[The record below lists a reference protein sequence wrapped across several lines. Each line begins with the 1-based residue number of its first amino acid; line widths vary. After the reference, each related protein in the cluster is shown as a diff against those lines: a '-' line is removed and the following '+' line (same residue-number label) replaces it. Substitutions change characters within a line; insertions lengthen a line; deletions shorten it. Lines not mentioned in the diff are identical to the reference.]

1 MIATCQK
8 AQSQMVKETSVIRLL
23 VVDDTSAVRNGLKMR
38 FKLEPDIVVVGEAEN
53 GEAAVTMAQ
62 SLQPDVVLMDL
73 SMPKMDGISAA
84 QTILER
90 FPQIAVVILS
100 VEDSNGVRQLAT
112 KVGAAAYV
120 CKAWGGD
127 DLLRAIRSAG
137 SPIAG

>member
-1 MIATCQK
+1 MIATRQK
-8 AQSQMVKETSVIRLL
+8 ATSQMVRETSIIRLL
-23 VVDDTSAVRNGLKMR
+23 VVDDTSVVRSGLKMR

-53 GEAAVTMAQ
+53 GEAAVTMTH

-84 QTILER
+84 RTIHER

-100 VEDSNGVRQLAT
+100 VEDNNGVRQLAK

-120 CKAWGGD
+120 CKAWSGD
-127 DLLRAIRSAG
+127 DLLRAIRDAG
-137 SPIAG
+137 SPVAG